1 MQFKSSLLLIAALA
15 ASTFA
20 RRHGHERRVHEGL
33 TQPAEDLSKRD
44 DVIPWTNFPN
54 GQVSTA
60 GFGGRTNLGGTGDE
74 YGGNVGDPW
83 GSNIILVPV
92 TDAWQ
97 YNNVIQLQNVL
108 TDPLTVVFW
117 NKIGPDGG
125 MNGWYQGN
133 SALTFQLAPGEL
145 QYVAVDDN
153 SRGAFSAAVGSLPVD
168 AQSGY
173 DSTWGEFDFAN
184 AVNGNCNGYDVSM
197 IQAQAGGNQNIMG
210 MSICQAPN
218 LDCSSITNGATQI
231 NQGYTQAQSYI
242 GGIGGNLPPGPMR
255 LVATLGFN
263 G

>member
-97 YNNVIQLQNVL
+97 YNNVIQLQNIL

-117 NKIGPDGG
+117 NKIGPNGG
-125 MNGWYQGN
+125 QNGHYGQ

-153 SRGAFSAAVGSLPVD
+153 SHGAFGAAVGPLPVD
-168 AQSGY
+168 GQGGY
-173 DSTWGEFDFAN
+173 DPTWGEFDFSN
-184 AVNGNCNGYDVSM
+184 AQNNNWSGYDVSI
-197 IQAQAGGNQNIMG
+197 IQAQAGHNPNIMG
-210 MSICQAPN
+210 MAICEAPN
-218 LDCSSITNGATQI
+218 LTCSSVTDGGAQV
-231 NQGYTQAQSYI
+231 NAAYTQAQASV
-242 GGIGGNLPPGPMR
+242 GGIGGVSGPGPMR
-255 LVATLGFN
+255 LVVTLGFN